1 MLIVAGTIEIDPADA
16 DVLRAAAAPMM
27 AATLAEPGC
36 QQYVF
41 SISVVDPSQVQVF
54 EIWDSAEDLAA
65 HFETAHMAEWRQAL
79 ADGVTIRGRNLHR
92 YEIAGVEPL

>member
-1 MLIVAGTIEIDPADA
+1 MLIVAGTIEIDPAD
-16 DVLRAAAAPMM
+16 VETLRDAASTMM
-27 AATLAEPGC
+27 AATLQEPGC

-41 SISVVDPSQVQVF
+41 SVSVADPSQVQVF

-65 HFETAHMAEWRQAL
+65 HFETPHMAEYRQAL
-79 ADGVTIRGRNLHR
+79 AGITIRSRNLHR